1 MIKTETLT
9 GKYIRLEALEESHA
23 EGLVRAAAAD
33 ISLYR
38 WSPVPQGLKEAKK
51 YIQTAL
57 DLRAAGFALAFAT
70 VRIGDGAVIGST
82 RFFNIEKWTWA
93 EGHARKNRI
102 FPDACEIGYTWLA
115 QSAVRTAANTEA
127 KLLMLQMA
135 FEKWEVFRVCF
146 HADARNERSRAAIE
160 RIGGKMEGILRAHR
174 LAVDQIPRD
183 SARYSILLSEW
194 PEVKNKL
201 EKLLDR

>member
-57 DLRAAGFALAFAT
+57 DSRAAGSALAFAT
-70 VRIGDGAVIGST
+70 VRIGMVLLSDPPDSLTSKNGHGQKGMPERTGS
-82 RFFNIEKWTWA
+82 FLM
-93 EGHARKNRI
+93 H
-102 FPDACEIGYTWLA
+102 
-115 QSAVRTAANTEA
+115 A
-127 KLLMLQMA
+127 KL
-135 FEKWEVFRVCF
+135 V
-146 HADARNERSRAAIE
+146 
-160 RIGGKMEGILRAHR
+160 
-174 LAVDQIPRD
+174 IPG
-183 SARYSILLSEW
+183 
-194 PEVKNKL
+194 
-201 EKLLDR
+201 